1 MSRPTLDPWEPVAVV
16 TGAASGIG
24 RATTEL
30 IVARG
35 GRVVAMDIGRDELA
49 GLPGSD
55 SLVVFTGDVT
65 NEHDNAEA
73 VAIAERTWGRLDV
86 MVLNAGVRGSGPI
99 DTVDLDVFELS
110 IDVNLRAAVLGLRT
124 GIPAMRRAGGGAF
137 VITSSNTGLNGET
150 NRWPYAAAKAGVLN
164 LMRSVALD
172 VAAEDIRVN
181 AVCPGPT
188 LTGMTTR
195 MPVEQ
200 PERYEALCRKVPQQ
214 RWAVAD
220 EIAEVIWF
228 LASPAA
234 SFITGVAL
242 PVDGGVSA
250 NTGQGILPPR
260 RTPWVP

>member
-1 MSRPTLDPWEPVAVV
+1 MTDSWKPVAIV

-24 RATTEL
+24 RATAAM

-35 GRVVAMDIGRDELA
+35 GRAIVMDIGDDALA
-49 GLPGSD
+49 DVQQSD
-55 SLVVFTGDVT
+55 SLVTFTGDVT
-65 NEHDNAEA
+65 SERDNVEA

-86 MVLNAGVRGSGPI
+86 MVLNAGVRGSGQI
-99 DTVDLDVFELS
+99 ETVDLDVFDHS
-110 IDVNLRAAVLGLRT
+110 IEVNLRAAVLGLRA

-137 VITSSNTGLNGET
+137 VITSSNTGLNGEP

-188 LTGMTTR
+188 LTGMTAR
-195 MPVEQ
+195 MPAEQ
-200 PERYEALCRKVPQQ
+200 PERYESLCRNVPQQ
-214 RWAVAD
+214 RWATAD
-220 EIAEVIWF
+220 EVAEVIWF

-234 SFITGVAL
+234 SFVTGVAV

-250 NTGQGILPPR
+250 NTGQGTLPAR
-260 RTPWVP
+260 RSATE